1 MLKQQGKY
9 WPRRAQAQWDSP
21 ENGRVW
27 RKSLG
32 PSLVGVWQVGGAE
45 VWGVGWNCS
54 HLPCLENATLMVA
67 MGPRGFAGDLQGLGH
82 PRGNVPGRA
91 EPAASP
97 PLSAHS
103 KLTRESGTD
112 FPIPVIPP
120 VPDVE
125 TEKLIR
131 EKDEEVSVVWPE
143 PPNPCPLSLQPQSW
157 HSCQEPPSLQH
168 PSGCCCNQQGLEVH
182 PKVPSSPALGDPN
195 LFGMLS
201 PCPLCTGAAWLGLGT
216 IPDPASAPFQL
227 RRMQE
232 MLQKIQK
239 QMKDS
244 H

>member
-1 MLKQQGKY
+1 MWGC
-9 WPRRAQAQWDSP
+9 W
-21 ENGRVW
+21 
-27 RKSLG
+27 G
-32 PSLVGVWQVGGAE
+32 PA
-45 VWGVGWNCS
+45 GVGASSGECPW
-54 HLPCLENATLMVA
+54 
-67 MGPRGFAGDLQGLGH
+67 GAG
-82 PRGNVPGRA
+82 
-91 EPAASP
+91 AAPSP

-131 EKDEEVSVVWPE
+131 EKDEEVSVGQAE
-143 PPNPCPLSLQPQSW
+143 RPNLRPHSLQPTGIRSHPSAAAWRLLLQPAGSGGA
-157 HSCQEPPSLQH
+157 SKGSSLAAGGPSL
-168 PSGCCCNQQGLEVH
+168 S
-182 PKVPSSPALGDPN
+182 
-195 LFGMLS
+195 GMLNPS
-201 PCPLCTGAAWLGLGT
+201 LICTGAACLGLGT
-216 IPDPASAPFQL
+216 IHDPGSAPFQL